1 MLISSFFMLAGLVLL
16 FFGGEGLVKGSSA
29 LALRLGLTPL
39 VVGLTVV
46 AFGTSAPEMVV
57 SVKASLDGLG
67 NIAIGNIVGSNIFN
81 IGLILGVTALVYP
94 IRVQYQL
101 LRWDVPVMI
110 GVSLGFLWFFR
121 DGVISRS
128 EGAILFA
135 SLLIYVGVAVWM
147 AKRCPAPPQVQ
158 AEYDASVVRPTHP
171 AWQDLAFIIGGLVLL
186 VVGSR
191 LLVDGAS
198 TIARAFGVS
207 DAIIGLT
214 LVSAGTSL
222 PELSASLIA
231 AFRRQP
237 DIAIGNIVGSNI
249 FNLLGIAGLGGI
261 VREVQAH
268 DISSV
273 DLGVMLAFTVLLL
286 PLLWS
291 GFTLKRWEGGLLV
304 AGYLAYLVWLWPS

>member
-1 MLISSFFMLAGLVLL
+1 MIPSLLMVAGLVLL
-16 FFGGEGLVKGSSA
+16 FFGGEGLVKGSSS

-39 VVGLTVV
+39 VIGLTVV

-57 SVKASLDGLG
+57 SVKAALDGLG

-81 IGLILGVTALVYP
+81 IGLILGLTAVIYP
-94 IRVQYQL
+94 IKVQYQL

-110 GVSLGFLWFFR
+110 VALGAFLWVFR
-121 DGVISRS
+121 DGVITRS
-128 EGAILFA
+128 EGASLFA
-135 SLLIYVGVAVWM
+135 MIVVYVIIAVVA
-147 AKRCPAPPQVQ
+147 AKRAPAPEAVK
-158 AEYDASVVRPTHP
+158 AEYQSNIERPAHP
-171 AWQDLAFIIGGLVLL
+171 AWQDIAFILGGLVFL
-186 VVGSR
+186 VIGSR

-198 TIARAFGVS
+198 TIARSFGVS

-222 PELSASLIA
+222 PELAASLIA

-249 FNLLGIAGLGGI
+249 FNALAIAGLGGMA
-261 VREVQAH
+261 REMDGGQ
-268 DISSV
+268 ISSV
-273 DLGVMLAFTVLLL
+273 DLWVMAAFSIALL

-291 GFTLKRWEGGLLV
+291 SFTLKRWEGGVLLAGY
-304 AGYLAYLVWLWPS
+304 AGYLAWLWPR